1 MKNILQKSLDVSNT
15 YLPGVKGDVHNT
27 SLMSGANGNTLSTNN
42 TRIASD
48 IILNYFSCSSVSEK
62 DVSNSSRSVKTS
74 GTSNSTAERVV
85 GSGSGGVKA
94 LASKP
99 VFSVSGNKVVVTTFY
114 YLPHSGQSLSSNSVN
129 SLGEVLSKLFGQPVE
144 LRLVRLHYPYLNS
157 HILAQYIA
165 INSSKYNFT
174 RIQRAIF
181 SAVKS
186 VRVDGATNETLL
198 PAYITGIKIT
208 ISGRLATE
216 RSVPRQTEKTVQ
228 IGTFSNSSLRSGK
241 GIIES
246 ASFTSKNKKG
256 AFTVK
261 VWISQVAYTQ

>member
-15 YLPGVKGDVHNT
+15 YLPGTKGDVNNT
-27 SLMSGANGNTLSTNN
+27 PLMSGNGNTLSTNN
-42 TRIASD
+42 TRVASD

-62 DVSNSSRSVKTS
+62 DVSNSSARSVKTS
-74 GTSNSTAERVV
+74 GTSNSTLG

-114 YLPHSGQSLSSNSVN
+114 YLPHSGQSLSSSSVN

-186 VRVDGATNETLL
+186 VRVDGATSSMDTLL

-241 GIIES
+241 GIIEF
-246 ASFTSKNKKG
+246 ASFTGKNKKG

-261 VWISQVAYTQ
+261 VWISQVAYTD